1 MPVIEDIH
9 LSSTTRIIVWEI
21 KETIDFLKSEL
32 NLSDFSKNTLR
43 KKKSEIHQKQ
53 FLAVRNILKLLLIQD
68 SDLSYGADGKPF
80 IKSIYI
86 SISHSKEFVAV
97 LVSDQKV
104 GVDIESNSDKCFQIK
119 QKFIG
124 VENEFPIK
132 IDRKIAQ
139 ILWNMKE
146 SLFKMMDF
154 KEIDFKENFIVIPFS
169 LNDNQTKIWF
179 VKNELSRVYNVNYFI
194 NKNYSLA
201 YIIDKQ

>member
-32 NLSDFSKNTLR
+32 NLSDFSKKT
-43 KKKSEIHQKQ
+43 
-53 FLAVRNILKLLLIQD
+53 LLI
-68 SDLSYGADGKPF
+68 KC
-80 IKSIYI
+80 IYI

-97 LVSDQKV
+97 IISDEKV
-104 GVDIESNSDKCFQIK
+104 GLDIESNSDKCFRIM
-119 QKFIG
+119 QKFLG
-124 VENEFPIK
+124 TENEFPMK
-132 IDRKIAQ
+132 IDWKTAQ
-139 ILWNMKE
+139 VIWNMKE

-201 YIIDKQ
+201 YIINKQ

>member
-53 FLAVRNILKLLLIQD
+53 FLAVRKILELLSIHD
-68 SDLSYGADGKPF
+68 SDISYDLDGKPF

-97 LVSDQKV
+97 IISDEKV
-104 GVDIESNSDKCFQIK
+104 GLDIESNSDKCFRIM
-119 QKFIG
+119 QKFLG
-124 VENEFPIK
+124 TENEFPMK
-132 IDRKIAQ
+132 IDWKTAQ
-139 ILWNMKE
+139 VIWNMKE
-146 SLFKMMDF
+146 SLLKMMDF

-201 YIIDKQ
+201 YIINKQ

>member
-53 FLAVRNILKLLLIQD
+53 FLAVRNILELLSIHD
-68 SDLSYGADGKPF
+68 SDISYDVDGKPF

-97 LVSDQKV
+97 IISDEKV
-104 GVDIESNSDKCFQIK
+104 GVDIESNSDKCFRIM
-119 QKFIG
+119 QKFLG
-124 VENEFPIK
+124 TENEFPMK
-132 IDRKIAQ
+132 IDWKTAQ
-139 ILWNMKE
+139 LIWNMKE

-154 KEIDFKENFIVIPFS
+154 KEIDFKENLIVIPFS
-169 LNDNQTKIWF
+169 LNDNQTKIWI

-201 YIIDKQ
+201 YIINKQ

>member
-97 LVSDQKV
+97 IISDEKV
-104 GVDIESNSDKCFQIK
+104 GVDIESNSDKCFRIM
-119 QKFIG
+119 QKFLG
-124 VENEFPIK
+124 TENEFPMK
-132 IDRKIAQ
+132 IDWKTAQ
-139 ILWNMKE
+139 VIWNMKE

-169 LNDNQTKIWF
+169 LNEKQTKIWF
-179 VKNELSRVYNVNYFI
+179 VKNEFTQDYIANYSI
-194 NKNYSLA
+194 NKNFSLA

>member
-53 FLAVRNILKLLLIQD
+53 FLAVRKILELLSIHD
-68 SDLSYGADGKPF
+68 SDISYDLDGKPF
-80 IKSIYI
+80 IKSIDI

-97 LVSDQKV
+97 IISDEKV
-104 GVDIESNSDKCFQIK
+104 GVDIESNSDKCFRIM
-119 QKFIG
+119 QKFLG
-124 VENEFPIK
+124 TENEFPMK
-132 IDRKIAQ
+132 IDWKTAQ
-139 ILWNMKE
+139 VIWNMKE

-179 VKNELSRVYNVNYFI
+179 VKNV
-194 NKNYSLA
+194 
-201 YIIDKQ
+201 Q

>member
-1 MPVIEDIH
+1 MPVIEDIQ

-32 NLSDFSKNTLR
+32 DLSDFSKKTLY

-53 FLAVRNILKLLLIQD
+53 FLAVRNILKLLSIHD
-68 SDLSYGADGKPF
+68 SDIGYDVDGKPF
-80 IKSIYI
+80 INFGYL
-86 SISHSKEFVAV
+86 SISHSKEYVV
-97 LVSDQKV
+97 VIISDENV
-104 GVDIESNSDKCFQIK
+104 GVDIESNSDKCFRII
-119 QKFIG
+119 QKFLG
-124 VENEFPIK
+124 TENEFPMK
-132 IDRKIAQ
+132 IDWKIAQ
-139 ILWNMKE
+139 VIWNMKE

-169 LNDNQTKIWF
+169 LNENQTKIWF

-201 YIIDKQ
+201 YIFNKQ

>member
-53 FLAVRNILKLLLIQD
+53 FLAVRNILELLSIHD
-68 SDLSYGADGKPF
+68 SDISYDLDGKPF

-169 LNDNQTKIWF
+169 LNEKQTKIWF
-179 VKNELSRVYNVNYFI
+179 VKNELSQVYNVNYFI

-201 YIIDKQ
+201 YIINKQ

>member
-32 NLSDFSKNTLR
+32 NLSDFSKKTLL
-43 KKKSEIHQKQ
+43 KKKSAIHQKQ
-53 FLAVRNILKLLLIQD
+53 FLAVRNILKLLSIHEI
-68 SDLSYGADGKPF
+68 DLSYNVNGKPS
-80 IKSIYI
+80 IKSGYI
-86 SISHSKEFVAV
+86 SISHSNEFVTV

-104 GVDIESNSDKCFQIK
+104 GVDIESNSDKCFRIME
-119 QKFIG
+119 KFIG
-124 VENEFPIK
+124 TENEFPIR
-132 IDRKIAQ
+132 IERKIAQ
-139 ILWNMKE
+139 VIWNMKE

-179 VKNELSRVYNVNYFI
+179 VKNELSRVYNVNYFT

-201 YIIDKQ
+201 YIINKQ

>member
-1 MPVIEDIH
+1 MPVIEDIQ

-21 KETIDFLKSEL
+21 KETFDFLKSKL
-32 NLSDFSKNTLR
+32 GLTDFSKKILH

-53 FLAVRNILKLLLIQD
+53 FLAVRNILELLSIHD
-68 SDLSYGADGKPF
+68 SDISYDLDGKPF

-97 LVSDQKV
+97 IISDEKV
-104 GVDIESNSDKCFQIK
+104 GVDIESNSDKCFRIM
-119 QKFIG
+119 QKFLG
-124 VENEFPIK
+124 TENEFPMK
-132 IDRKIAQ
+132 IDWKTAQ
-139 ILWNMKE
+139 VIWNMKE

-201 YIIDKQ
+201 YIINKQ

>member
-32 NLSDFSKNTLR
+32 NLSDFSKKILH

-154 KEIDFKENFIVIPFS
+154 KEIDFKENLVVIPFS
-169 LNDNQTKIWF
+169 LNEKQTKIWF
-179 VKNELSRVYNVNYFI
+179 VKNEFTQDYIANYFI

>member
-1 MPVIEDIH
+1 MPVIEDIQ

-21 KETIDFLKSEL
+21 KETFDFLKSKL
-32 NLSDFSKNTLR
+32 DLTDFSKKILH

-53 FLAVRNILKLLLIQD
+53 FLAVRKILELLSIHD
-68 SDLSYGADGKPF
+68 SDISYDLDGKPF

-97 LVSDQKV
+97 IISDEKV
-104 GVDIESNSDKCFQIK
+104 GLDIESNSDKCFRIM
-119 QKFIG
+119 QKFLG
-124 VENEFPIK
+124 TENEFPMK
-132 IDRKIAQ
+132 IDWKTAQ
-139 ILWNMKE
+139 VIWNMKE

-201 YIIDKQ
+201 YIINKQ

>member
-32 NLSDFSKNTLR
+32 NLSDFSKKILH

-132 IDRKIAQ
+132 IDRKIGQ

-169 LNDNQTKIWF
+169 LNEKQTKIWF
-179 VKNELSRVYNVNYFI
+179 VKNELSQVYNVNYFI

-201 YIIDKQ
+201 YIINKQ

>member
-32 NLSDFSKNTLR
+32 NLSDFSKKTLL
-43 KKKSEIHQKQ
+43 KKKSAIHQKQ
-53 FLAVRNILKLLLIQD
+53 FLAVRNILKLLSIHEI
-68 SDLSYGADGKPF
+68 DLSYNVNGKPS
-80 IKSIYI
+80 IKSGYI
-86 SISHSKEFVAV
+86 SISHSNEFVTV

-104 GVDIESNSDKCFQIK
+104 GVDIESNSNKCFRVK

-124 VENEFPIK
+124 TENEFPIR
-132 IDRKIAQ
+132 IERKIAQ
-139 ILWNMKE
+139 VIWNMKE

-154 KEIDFKENFIVIPFS
+154 KEIDFKENIIVIPFS
-169 LNDNQTKIWF
+169 LNEKQTKIWF
-179 VKNELSRVYNVNYFI
+179 VKNEVSQDFNVNYFI

-201 YIIDKQ
+201 YIIGKE

>member
-1 MPVIEDIH
+1 MPVIEDIQ

-21 KETIDFLKSEL
+21 KETIDFLKSKL
-32 NLSDFSKNTLR
+32 DLTDFSKKNLR

-53 FLAVRNILKLLLIQD
+53 FLAVRNILKLLSIRD
-68 SDLSYGADGKPF
+68 SDLRYDEDGKPLV
-80 IKSIYI
+80 KSGYL

-104 GVDIESNSDKCFQIK
+104 GVDIESNSEKCFRIM
-119 QKFIG
+119 QKFVG
-124 VENEFPIK
+124 TENEFPMKMDWIS
-132 IDRKIAQ
+132 AQ
-139 ILWNMKE
+139 VIWNMKE

-154 KEIDFKENFIVIPFS
+154 KEIDFKENLIVIPFS
-169 LNDNQTKIWF
+169 LNENQTKIWF
-179 VKNELSRVYNVNYFI
+179 VKNELSRVYNANYFI

>member
-53 FLAVRNILKLLLIQD
+53 FLAVRKILELLSIHD
-68 SDLSYGADGKPF
+68 SDISYDLDGKPF

-97 LVSDQKV
+97 IISDEKV
-104 GVDIESNSDKCFQIK
+104 GLDIESNSDKCFRIM
-119 QKFIG
+119 QKFLG
-124 VENEFPIK
+124 TENEFPMK
-132 IDRKIAQ
+132 IDWKTAQ
-139 ILWNMKE
+139 VIWNMKE

-179 VKNELSRVYNVNYFI
+179 VKNELSRFYNVNYFI

-201 YIIDKQ
+201 YIINKQ

>member
-53 FLAVRNILKLLLIQD
+53 FLAVRKILELLSIHD
-68 SDLSYGADGKPF
+68 SDISYDLDGKPF
-80 IKSIYI
+80 IKSIDI

-97 LVSDQKV
+97 IISDEKV
-104 GVDIESNSDKCFQIK
+104 GLDIESNSDKCFRIM
-119 QKFIG
+119 QKFLG
-124 VENEFPIK
+124 TENEFPMK
-132 IDRKIAQ
+132 IDWKTAQ
-139 ILWNMKE
+139 VIWNMKE

-201 YIIDKQ
+201 YIINKQ